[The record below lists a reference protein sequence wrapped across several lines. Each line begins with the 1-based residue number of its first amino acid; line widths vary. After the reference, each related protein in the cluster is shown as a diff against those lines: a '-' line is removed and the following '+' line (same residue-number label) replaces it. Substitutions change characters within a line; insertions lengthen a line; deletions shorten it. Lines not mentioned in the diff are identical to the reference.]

1 MNDGKSNYDRLDA
14 EYTRRIHAFNDA
26 NDALADA
33 LGTDDYDA
41 AAMACGEALLAVNDA
56 RRELSRAASLPAN

>member
-1 MNDGKSNYDRLDA
+1 MNHGKSNYDRLDA
-14 EYTRRIHAFNDA
+14 EYTRCIHAFNEA

-33 LGTDDYDA
+33 LGTEGYDA

-56 RRELSRAASLPAN
+56 RRKLSRAALLPR